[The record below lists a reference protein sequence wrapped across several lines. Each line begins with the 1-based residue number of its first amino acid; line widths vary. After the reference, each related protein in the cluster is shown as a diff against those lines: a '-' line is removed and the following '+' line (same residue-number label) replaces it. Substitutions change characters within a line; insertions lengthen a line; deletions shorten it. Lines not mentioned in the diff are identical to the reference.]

1 MAWRG
6 YIAAAIASVGI
17 VAGGCGRVPLLPA
30 GETPAPFGDGDA
42 GTLDG
47 GPDFGS
53 DTASDLGADAR
64 TSDTSARDA
73 AIDLVDLRADAAA
86 AAELRDAALEPQDA
100 PLDASACSV
109 PVAPVL
115 SVIDNDEVLSF
126 VSATGG
132 ALEIAALPAE
142 APLSDT
148 AFHVGSNLA
157 LAGAVG
163 LTRVLARDVAS
174 DCAPVLFDEI
184 YDVRA
189 TYSPAPPDT
198 TTTAVA
204 SDDPR
209 IVGWAQGVAAYEPGT
224 GVTDPKWMMPMKALG
239 PVGTDNLE
247 VVVLG
252 NGGRI
257 TLTFGSPIVD
267 GAGWDFAVFE
277 NGFAN
282 DQFLE
287 LAFVEVS
294 SDGIGFARFDSA
306 FRGPASPCASCS
318 GKATG
323 IGGLAGT
330 YRFGFGTPFDLAAL
344 RSSPLVR
351 SGAIDLSS
359 IRYVRIVDIVGD
371 GTTVDSFGRAIIDPS
386 IGGPTAGFDL
396 DAIAV
401 LNQLE

>member
-1 MAWRG
+1 MGWRG
-6 YIAAAIASVGI
+6 YIAAAIASLV
-17 VAGGCGRVPLLPA
+17 VATGGCGRVPLLPA
-30 GETPAPFGDGDA
+30 GEPPVPVGDGGTDVFDA
-42 GTLDG
+42 G
-47 GPDFGS
+47 PDATSDAGS
-53 DTASDLGADAR
+53 DVASDLGA
-64 TSDTSARDA
+64 SDSDVRDA
-73 AIDLVDLRADAAA
+73 AADLADAGVHAADAAA
-86 AAELRDAALEPQDA
+86 LKDATPEAPDATLDAA
-100 PLDASACSV
+100 ACSV

-115 SVIDNDEVLSF
+115 SVIDDDEVLSF
-126 VSATGG
+126 VAATG
-132 ALEIAALPAE
+132 AIEIASLPAE
-142 APLSDT
+142 APLSGA
-148 AFHVGSNLA
+148 AFHLGSNLA

-163 LTRVLARDVAS
+163 LTRVLARNPAPE
-174 DCAPVLFDEI
+174 CAAALFDEI
-184 YDVRA
+184 YDVRT
-189 TYSPAPPDT
+189 TYSPAPPDA

-209 IVGWAQGVAAYEPGT
+209 IVGWAQGVAAYEAGS
-224 GVTDPKWMMPMKALG
+224 GVTDPKWMMPGKALG

-252 NGGRI
+252 NGGSI
-257 TLTFGSPIVD
+257 TLSFSSSIVD

-294 SDGIGFARFDSA
+294 SDGISFARFDSA
-306 FRGPASPCASCS
+306 FRGPVAPCASCS

-323 IGGLAGT
+323 IGGLAST

-344 RSSPLVR
+344 RSSPPVR

-396 DAIAV
+396 DAVAV
-401 LNQLE
+401 LNQRK